1 MIIKNMYLKDFRNI
15 KTEEINFNENINII
29 YGNNAQGKTN
39 ILEAIYAA
47 SVGRSHRTKYER
59 EMIEFSKKDCH
70 IRADVNDSL
79 KIRIDLHLKRDGR
92 KGIAINGVTAKTT
105 GELIGI
111 FDCVMFSPEDLYLI
125 KSGPS
130 ERRRFIDIELCRINR
145 VYFSKLK
152 MYSKV
157 LRQRNNLLK
166 KISKDKSLKETVF
179 VWDRQ
184 LIEYGEFIIKARKEF
199 IEEIEKYSEIY
210 HSKITGGKEKLKL
223 KYKPSVSAENLAYLI
238 EKNIDRDIIYGST
251 LFGPHKDD
259 LLFFINGA
267 DVKNYGSQGQQRS
280 AALSLKLAEIE
291 LIKKHKQKEPV
302 LLLDDVFSELD
313 DTRQKFLIDNI
324 NDIQMI
330 AACTGVEELIKKI
343 HSKTSIKYVE
353 NGCISDYNFL

>member
-184 LIEYGEFIIKARKEF
+184 LIEYGEFK
-199 IEEIEKYSEIY
+199 
-210 HSKITGGKEKLKL
+210 
-223 KYKPSVSAENLAYLI
+223 NL
-238 EKNIDRDIIYGST
+238 
-251 LFGPHKDD
+251 
-259 LLFFINGA
+259 
-267 DVKNYGSQGQQRS
+267 
-280 AALSLKLAEIE
+280 
-291 LIKKHKQKEPV
+291 
-302 LLLDDVFSELD
+302 
-313 DTRQKFLIDNI
+313 
-324 NDIQMI
+324 
-330 AACTGVEELIKKI
+330 
-343 HSKTSIKYVE
+343 
-353 NGCISDYNFL
+353 